1 MNGYEAIA
9 KILKQEGFE
18 WMACFPANPL
28 HEAVDKEGIRPFVF
42 RQERG
47 GIMAADGFSRLM
59 SEQGKY
65 GVFACQGGPGIENAF
80 GGIAQAS
87 SEGVP
92 IIFLPDGP
100 GNNVTGTAPNF
111 SGPDNFRNIT
121 KWAQSVTAAERIPSL
136 MRQALSVMKN
146 GRPGPVMLEMQRD
159 VMGDEVSSLD
169 DFRSPQKYVAAPS
182 KAELRAAVKKLLAAK
197 RPVIWAGQGVLYAG
211 ASAKLTALAELTQIP
226 VITTMP
232 GKSAIDERHPLS
244 LGAANKTAPKG
255 VWEWLKSSDVLFAIG
270 ASLTKTSFGIDI
282 PAGKTLIHSTVNT
295 DDIDKEYTTD
305 IGMVGD
311 AMKTLCMMV
320 DEVKAEIGEEGRK
333 ADTSIREAVAE
344 VKKEWLAD
352 WAELLNSDMDPIN
365 PYRLVNEVNKAVDH
379 ENTVLTH
386 DAGHPRDQ
394 VMPFYTAT
402 VPHSYIGWGKST
414 HLGYGIPLMIGA
426 KLAQPDKQC
435 INFMGDAAFGM
446 SGLDLETANRIGAP
460 ITTVLLNNG
469 TMGGYNRGMPTAMGE
484 YGAGNMA
491 GNYAGIAEDLGGVGI
506 KITDPSEI
514 GAAINKAR
522 QINFD
527 EGKSVLLDVKTQQ
540 EMQFSEYKD

>member
-9 KILKQEGFE
+9 KILKQEGVE

-28 HEAVDKEGIRPFVF
+28 IEAVAKEGIKPFVF

-47 GIMAADGFSRLM
+47 GIMAADGFSRM
-59 SEQGKY
+59 MATEGKF

-92 IIFLPDGP
+92 IFFLPDGP
-100 GNNVTGTAPNF
+100 GVGVTPTSPNF
-111 SGPDNFRNIT
+111 SGPDNFRFIT
-121 KWAQSVTAAERIPSL
+121 KWAQSVTHAERIPGQ
-136 MRQALSVMKN
+136 MRQALSIMKN

-159 VMGDEVSSLD
+159 VMGNEVSSLR
-169 DFRSPQKYVAAPS
+169 DFQSPKRYVAAPDKS
-182 KAELRAAVKKLLAAK
+182 DLRAAVKKLLAAK
-197 RPVIWAGQGVLYAG
+197 KPVIWAGQGVLYAG
-211 ASAKLTALAELTQIP
+211 ASAALTELAELTQIP

-232 GKSAIDERHPLS
+232 GKSAFDERHPLS
-244 LGAANKTAPKG
+244 LGAANKSAPKG

-270 ASLTKTSFGIDI
+270 ASLTKTNFGINI
-282 PAGKTLIHSTVNT
+282 PDGKTLIHSTANY

-305 IGMVGD
+305 IGLIGD
-311 AMKTLCMMV
+311 AAKTILMLI
-320 DEVKAEIGEEGRK
+320 DEIKAEIGEEGRK
-333 ADTSIREAVAE
+333 SDSSNREAVAE
-344 VKKEWLAD
+344 VKKEWMND
-352 WAELLNSDMDPIN
+352 WSELLNSSMDPIN
-365 PYRLVNEVNKAVDH
+365 PYRLVNEINKAVDH
-379 ENTVLTH
+379 ETTIVTH

-394 VMPFYTAT
+394 LMPFYTAT
-402 VPHSYIGWGKST
+402 VPHSYVGWGKST

-426 KLAQPDKQC
+426 KIAHPEKMC

-469 TMGGYNRGMPTAMGE
+469 TMGGYNRALPTAMGE
-484 YGAGNMA
+484 YNAGNMG

-506 KITDPSEI
+506 KITDPTEI
-514 GAAINKAR
+514 GGALTKAR
-522 QINFD
+522 QINDD

-540 EMQFSEYKD
+540 WLEFSEYKG

>member
-9 KILKQEGFE
+9 KILKQEGVE

-28 HEAVDKEGIRPFVF
+28 IEAIAKEGIKPFVF

-47 GIMAADGFSRLM
+47 GIMAADGFSRM
-59 SEQGKY
+59 MATEGKF

-100 GNNVTGTAPNF
+100 GVGVTPTSPNF
-111 SGPDNFRNIT
+111 SGPDNFRFIT
-121 KWAQSVTAAERIPSL
+121 KWAQSVTHAERIPGQ
-136 MRQALSVMKN
+136 MRQALSIMKN

-159 VMGDEVSSLD
+159 VMSNEVSSLD
-169 DFRSPQKYVAAPS
+169 DFRSPQRYVAAPDKS
-182 KAELRAAVKKLLAAK
+182 DLRAAVKKLLAAK
-197 RPVIWAGQGVLYAG
+197 KPVIWAGQGVLYAG
-211 ASAKLTALAELTQIP
+211 AAAKLTELAELTQIP

-244 LGAANKTAPKG
+244 LGAANKSAPKG
-255 VWEWLKSSDVLFAIG
+255 VWEWLKSSDVLLAIG
-270 ASLTKTSFGIDI
+270 ASLTKTNFGINI
-282 PAGKTLIHSTVNT
+282 PSGKTLIHSTANY

-305 IGMVGD
+305 IGLIGD
-311 AMKTLCMMV
+311 ANKTICMLI
-320 DEVKAEIGEEGRK
+320 DEIKTEIGEEGRK
-333 ADTSIREAVAE
+333 SDSSTQEAVAE
-344 VKKEWLAD
+344 VKKEWMTD
-352 WAELLNSDMDPIN
+352 WAALLNSDMDPIN
-365 PYRLVNEVNKAVDH
+365 PYRLVNEINKVVDH
-379 ENTVLTH
+379 ETTIVTH

-394 VMPFYTAT
+394 LMPFYTAT

-426 KLAQPDKQC
+426 KIAHPEKMC

-469 TMGGYNRGMPTAMGE
+469 TMGGYNRALPTAMGE
-484 YGAGNMA
+484 YNAGNMG

-514 GAAINKAR
+514 GGALTKAR
-522 QINFD
+522 QINND

-540 EMQFSEYKD
+540 WLEFSEYKD